1 MRNLFCIGEIMRR
14 LMKMVI
20 FALTFSMVE
29 KMMKKIAG
37 NKKGNKYTA
46 SLRLFSIK
54 ELVDHQRWR
63 Y

>member
-1 MRNLFCIGEIMRR
+1 MRR

-37 NKKGNKYTA
+37 NKKGNKYTTVCFHLCVG
-46 SLRLFSIK
+46 SK
-54 ELVDHQRWR
+54 EDLIEISP
-63 Y
+63 

>member
-1 MRNLFCIGEIMRR
+1 MRR

-29 KMMKKIAG
+29 KMMKKTAG
-37 NKKGNKYTA
+37 NRKGNKYTA

-54 ELVDHQRWR
+54 ELMDHQRWR